1 MSLSEFGWLW
11 KHQNNQACTV
21 CKVLKLDT
29 TQMKAFL
36 VWPQDITWRL
46 WQVIWCF
53 TPSQPLWLYQGES
66 LAKHSSSA
74 YSTSFDIFVRASYLP
89 TEQPMTSMSELLIC
103 PQNSLWHLCQSFLSA
118 NRTAYGIY
126 VRASYLPT
134 EQPMASMSE
143 LLICPQ
149 NSLWHLCQSCLSAHR
164 TAYGIYVRTAYLPTE
179 QPMASTSELLIC
191 QQNSLWH
198 LRQSFLSAQRLSLI
212 HIWRCRR
219 TG

>member
-74 YSTSFDIFVRASYLP
+74 YSTSFDIFVRACYLP
-89 TEQPMTSMSELLIC
+89 TEQPMASMSELLIF
-103 PQNSLWHLCQSFLSA
+103 PQNSLWHLRQSFLSA

-126 VRASYLPT
+126 VRA
-134 EQPMASMSE
+134 
-143 LLICPQ
+143 
-149 NSLWHLCQSCLSAHR
+149 
-164 TAYGIYVRTAYLPTE
+164 AYLPTE
-179 QPMASTSELLIC
+179 QPMTSLAMSFPFATEQSMTALAKSFSSAHWTAYDILAKVPFIC
-191 QQNSLWH
+191 LHDTIIMTSSLT
-198 LRQSFLSAQRLSLI
+198 SNF
-212 HIWRCRR
+212 
-219 TG
+219 

>member
-1 MSLSEFGWLW
+1 MQTVYAYKKSHTQVKDHSSMSLSEFGWLW

-46 WQVIWCF
+46 WQVMWCF

-103 PQNSLWHLCQSFLSA
+103 PQNSLWHLWQW
-118 NRTAYGIY
+118 
-126 VRASYLPT
+126 ASHL
-134 EQPMASMSE
+134 
-143 LLICPQ
+143 PQ
-149 NSLWHLCQSCLSAHR
+149 NSLWQLWQRASHLL
-164 TAYGIYVRTAYLPTE
+164 TE
-179 QPMASTSELLIC
+179 QPMTS
-191 QQNSLWH
+191 
-198 LRQSFLSAQRLSLI
+198 
-212 HIWRCRR
+212 
-219 TG
+219 